1 MRTSAVLAL
10 VAWTL
15 VSPSG
20 GWAETPATV
29 FLEELTWTEVRD
41 LVRAGTTTIILPTGG
56 TEQNGPH
63 MALGKHNVR
72 AKALAAAIA
81 RTLGGTLV
89 APVLAYVPE
98 GGLAPPSGHMRY
110 AGTITLPEPVFEG
123 VLESAARSFA
133 IHGFRDVVLIGDSGG
148 NQAGQEAVARRLN
161 RGWAGTPTRA
171 HAIDAYYRAST
182 TGARALLESHGYQDL
197 EIGSHAGALDTSLML
212 AVDPSV
218 VRQERLR
225 RAPGA
230 GAWEGADGDPSRASA
245 ELGRLIE
252 QTIVTQTVDAIRR
265 SLARREATPVGSRP

>member
-10 VAWTL
+10 VGWTL
-15 VSPSG
+15 VAPAGS
-20 GWAETPATV
+20 WAETPATV

-41 LVRAGTTTIILPTGG
+41 LVRSGATTIIVPTGG

-72 AKALAAAIA
+72 VKAFSAAIA
-81 RTLGGTLV
+81 RALGGTLV

-98 GGLAPPSGHMRY
+98 GGLAPPTGHMRY
-110 AGTITLPEPVFEG
+110 PGTITLPEPVFQG

-133 IHGFRDVVLIGDSGG
+133 IHGFRDIVFLGDSGE

-161 RGWAGTPTRA
+161 RAWAATPARA

-182 TGARALLESHGYQDL
+182 TGARALLRSHGYQDR
-197 EIGSHAGALDTSLML
+197 EIGNHAGALDTSLML
-212 AVDPSV
+212 AIDPSL

-225 RAPGA
+225 AVPGP

-245 ELGRLIE
+245 ELGRVAVE
-252 QTIVTQTVDAIRR
+252 AIVAQTVEAVRQ
-265 SLARREATPVGSRP
+265 SLARRQAMPVGSHP